1 MLELSNWDF
10 KAAIIKMFQQA
21 STDSL
26 IANKNREK
34 KLIWKKCINVKKKHK
49 NYKAK
54 PNNIRSQKLDNGF
67 KNIVETIENKS
78 I

>member
-54 PNNIRSQKLDNGF
+54 PNNIRNQKLDNGF